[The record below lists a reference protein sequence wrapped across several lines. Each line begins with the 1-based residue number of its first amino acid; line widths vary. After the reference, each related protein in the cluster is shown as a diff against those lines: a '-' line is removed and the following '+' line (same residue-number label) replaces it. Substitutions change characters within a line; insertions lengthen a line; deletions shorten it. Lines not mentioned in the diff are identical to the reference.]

1 MNPYNLEFAF
11 EKAIRTR
18 PIPEKVLMKLYTG
31 NDISET
37 DAKRLWQ
44 KISDHKWYVSE
55 TLQRDV
61 GFHVAAID
69 YVENFYEPS
78 QTPPAESRIY
88 IAAQSAARFA
98 QRLARNYLEAKG
110 GMAPL

>member
-69 YVENFYEPS
+69 YVENFYQPA
-78 QTPPAESRIY
+78 QTAPTESRLY
-88 IAAQSAARFA
+88 AAGQRAAKFA
-98 QRLARNYLEAKG
+98 RRMLRNYFEAKAG
-110 GMAPL
+110 VAPL